1 MLPFGLSRM
10 IRRLEYLLH
19 SLIEIACDER
29 LVLPLLQMAR
39 PVEVAAVH
47 RILQDLMDLGLH
59 ERLARG
65 PVRETRSGGLFRDR
79 LERQPT

>member
-1 MLPFGLSRM
+1 
-10 IRRLEYLLH
+10 
-19 SLIEIACDER
+19 
-29 LVLPLLQMAR
+29 
-39 PVEVAAVH
+39 
-47 RILQDLMDLGLH
+47 MDLGLH